1 MDERKKIHN
10 TNENKHTDKQ
20 TNKQTG
26 LVTEE
31 NYQTLDLRSTNMTI
45 KEVGGEKKT
54 NIENLEW
61 GGVGWGGKNLRTWR
75 KTVRAIFKTR
85 TENKLNQEIK
95 ELKPGYSI
103 GNYKTLSQ
111 L

>member
-1 MDERKKIHN
+1 
-10 TNENKHTDKQ
+10 
-20 TNKQTG
+20 
-26 LVTEE
+26 
-31 NYQTLDLRSTNMTI
+31 MTT

-61 GGVGWGGKNLRTWR
+61 GGVGWGGKNLRTWG

-95 ELKPGYSI
+95 
-103 GNYKTLSQ
+103 
-111 L
+111 

>member
-20 TNKQTG
+20 TNKQD

-31 NYQTLDLRSTNMTI
+31 NYQTQYLRSANMTT
-45 KEVGGEKKT
+45 KEVCGEKKT

>member
-1 MDERKKIHN
+1 MDERKKIHD

-31 NYQTLDLRSTNMTI
+31 NYQTQYLRSANMIT

-61 GGVGWGGKNLRTWR
+61 GGVGWGRVGWGGLGRT
-75 KTVRAIFKTR
+75 
-85 TENKLNQEIK
+85 
-95 ELKPGYSI
+95 
-103 GNYKTLSQ
+103 
-111 L
+111 

>member
-20 TNKQTG
+20 TNKQD

-31 NYQTLDLRSTNMTI
+31 NYQTQYLRSANMTT
-45 KEVGGEKKT
+45 KEVCGEKKT

-85 TENKLNQEIK
+85 TENKLNQEI
-95 ELKPGYSI
+95 
-103 GNYKTLSQ
+103 
-111 L
+111 

>member
-20 TNKQTG
+20 TNKQD

-31 NYQTLDLRSTNMTI
+31 NYQTQYLRSANMTT
-45 KEVGGEKKT
+45 KEVGGGKKT

-61 GGVGWGGKNLRTWR
+61 GGVGWGGKNLRTW
-75 KTVRAIFKTR
+75 KK
-85 TENKLNQEIK
+85 N
-95 ELKPGYSI
+95 
-103 GNYKTLSQ
+103 SQ
-111 L
+111 SNF

>member
-31 NYQTLDLRSTNMTI
+31 NYQTLDLRSANMTI

-75 KTVRAIFKTR
+75 KTVRAILR
-85 TENKLNQEIK
+85 Q
-95 ELKPGYSI
+95 ELKTNLIKRSR
-103 GNYKTLSQ
+103 S
-111 L
+111 

>member
-1 MDERKKIHN
+1 MDERKKIHIN
-10 TNENKHTDKQ
+10 TNENKHTD
-20 TNKQTG
+20 KQTG

-31 NYQTLDLRSTNMTI
+31 NYQTQYLRSANMTT
-45 KEVGGEKKT
+45 KEVGGGKKT

>member
-1 MDERKKIHN
+1 M
-10 TNENKHTDKQ
+10 
-20 TNKQTG
+20 G
-26 LVTEE
+26 
-31 NYQTLDLRSTNMTI
+31 
-45 KEVGGEKKT
+45 
-54 NIENLEW
+54 W
-61 GGVGWGGKNLRTWR
+61 GRVGWGGKNLSTWR

>member
-1 MDERKKIHN
+1 MDERKKIHIN

-20 TNKQTG
+20 TG
-26 LVTEE
+26 LVTGE
-31 NYQTLDLRSTNMTI
+31 NYQTQYLRSANMTT

-61 GGVGWGGKNLRTWR
+61 SEVGWGGKNLRTWG
-75 KTVRAIFKTR
+75 KTVGAIFKTR

>member
-1 MDERKKIHN
+1 MDERKKIHD

-31 NYQTLDLRSTNMTI
+31 NYQTQYLRSANMIT

-61 GGVGWGGKNLRTWR
+61 GGVGWGGKNLRTWG
-75 KTVRAIFKTR
+75 KTVGESNF
-85 TENKLNQEIK
+85 
-95 ELKPGYSI
+95 
-103 GNYKTLSQ
+103 
-111 L
+111 